1 MECGTGEH
9 DEEKLKWGEWLK
21 GDWET
26 WLGRGFNTN
35 HGGMHGGRGRTPMG
49 AARGRDGGRVP
60 GSWRLNAVP
69 MIVILMISKIL
80 VLVL

>member
-9 DEEKLKWGEWLK
+9 DAEKLKWGEWLK
-21 GDWET
+21 ADWET
-26 WLGRGFNTN
+26 WHGRGFNTN
-35 HGGMHGGRGRTPMG
+35 RGGMRGGRGRTPTG

-60 GSWRLNAVP
+60 GSWRFNAVP